1 MEEALPRFQE
11 CDLKKASGL
20 YKAKIKQEWDA
31 TASTRK
37 YLLDLTKETRG
48 EIVEFL
54 EKLEQ
59 RGKWPQQACTTM
71 FFLTPKNV
79 TSERPIPLMPTLIR
93 WWEALGT
100 PAQQRYRVDLGATDG
115 RSGGA
120 QQTVWEILM
129 EIKRFNCRAGEE
141 DLGAVALVL
150 DLAKAFER
158 ASLRVVRAWATHFG
172 FPRKVLRVLCADFE
186 HQRRAQFEGC
196 VAEPL
201 RTITAIVPGS
211 EWSCL
216 FLRIVLQDA
225 FSEVAKNYP
234 SLKLRVFVDDITA
247 LLMVKNKEV
256 AEMAKK
262 SDEKAERRSG
272 ENGLKLSVT
281 ENGEEGKSKMI
292 ASSGFLENE
301 LSEFSKEEGETLA
314 DSVETLG
321 VDLRTRVKRLRVERK
336 SEEEKSVR

>member
-1 MEEALPRFQE
+1 M
-11 CDLKKASGL
+11 AS
-20 YKAKIKQEWDA
+20 I
-31 TASTRK
+31 RK
-37 YLLDLTKETRG
+37 SLLELAQETRG

-54 EKLEQ
+54 EKVEQ

-93 WWEALGT
+93 WWQALRAPEA
-100 PAQQRYRVDLGATDG
+100 AKWQQRYRVDWDATDG
-115 RSGGA
+115 RNGGA

-225 FSEVAKNYP
+225 FSEVAK
-234 SLKLRVFVDDITA
+234 
-247 LLMVKNKEV
+247 
-256 AEMAKK
+256 
-262 SDEKAERRSG
+262 
-272 ENGLKLSVT
+272 KLSVP
-281 ENGEEGKSKMI
+281 KI
-292 ASSGFLENE
+292 AGLC
-301 LSEFSKEEGETLA
+301 G
-314 DSVETLG
+314 
-321 VDLRTRVKRLRVERK
+321 
-336 SEEEKSVR
+336 